1 MKFLTL
7 FSIFFL
13 IATINADL
21 ICQLCLDFCKDLEKE
36 LEKDEPDIEKKA
48 NEICDKLTFN
58 SSLLDNICKQLVDS
72 ELQTIIGGLEQ
83 NEPPQ
88 TICENIGMC

>member
-7 FSIFFL
+7 FTIFFL
-13 IATINADL
+13 IATINANL

-36 LEKDEPDIEKKA
+36 LESDEPDMEKKA
-48 NEICDKLTFN
+48 NAICDRLTHN
-58 SSLLDNICKQLVDS
+58 SPLLDNVCKQLVDS
-72 ELQTIIGGLEQ
+72 ELQTVVGGLEQ

-88 TICENIGMC
+88 KICQGIGMC